1 MTATNII
8 ALLSCTDPEARL
20 VDEMAVW
27 LLDAGAFAKF
37 SDDATCWQILRM
49 AGFSNTAIAKY
60 LDEARQLARNA
71 VAVQ

>member
-1 MTATNII
+1 MTTTNVI

-49 AGFSNTAIAKY
+49 AGFSNTAIAKH
-60 LDEARQLARNA
+60 LDEARKLAREA
-71 VAVQ
+71 GTVQ